1 MNTPNLTIEEQ
12 VNAFCARIG
21 ADPLLVQGAGGN
33 VSWKDGNVLRVKAS
47 GARLADAEKKN
58 IFVDVD
64 LPSLQQAVLEKNFSI
79 VPKVLNEMALRP
91 SIETLL
97 HALMPHE
104 VVVHLH
110 HVQLLSILVRDEC
123 EAELRLLLKKSFSW
137 VLVDYYKPGASL
149 ALAVSL
155 ATKTKTDINVI
166 FLRNHGVV
174 IGAESIS
181 KVEQI
186 IDGLTS
192 LCASVV
198 GGLFSDY
205 SESLIQK
212 PVNRYVYYPDEDIHQ
227 LARNEEYF
235 NALKMKWALY
245 PDHIVFLGPSPFTY
259 ESFSEFKRVNF
270 EVNELPELI
279 FIFGEGVYVL
289 PEFGDAKAA
298 QLRCFFEVLR
308 RQKSTSSIRS
318 LSNAQIAELTDWEAE
333 KYRKMLAS

>member
-1 MNTPNLTIEEQ
+1 MNTSNSTIGEQ
-12 VNAFCARIG
+12 VNAFCVRIG

-33 VSWKDGNVLRVKAS
+33 VSWKDGDVLRIKAS

-64 LPSLQQAVLEKNFSI
+64 LLSLRQAVLEKNFSI
-79 VPKVLNEMALRP
+79 APKVLNETDLRP

-97 HALMPHE
+97 HALMPHK

-123 EAELRLLLKKSFSW
+123 EAELRLLLRKSFSW
-137 VLVDYYKPGASL
+137 ALVDYYKPGASL

-155 ATKTKTDINVI
+155 VTKMKADVNVI

-174 IGAESIS
+174 VGAESIS

-186 IDGLTS
+186 IDELTS
-192 LCASVV
+192 LCTSAA
-198 GGLFSDY
+198 GGFFPDN
-205 SESLIQK
+205 SESLMQK

-227 LARNEEYF
+227 LARNESYF
-235 NALKMKWALY
+235 KILKMKWALY
-245 PDHIVFLGPSPFTY
+245 PDHVVFLGASPYTY
-259 ESFSEFKRVNF
+259 GSFNEFMRVNC
-270 EVNELPELI
+270 ELNESPELI

-289 PEFGDAKAA
+289 PEFSDAKAA

-308 RQKSTSSIRS
+308 RQKSISSIRS
-318 LSNAQIAELTDWEAE
+318 LSTAQIAELIDWEAE